1 MPRASCPKPRSI
13 AATREELSRDPYPAY
28 RRLRDEG
35 ACVWLEAASRYVV
48 GRWEDVVALDERPE
62 ITAREDPSLMT
73 RAMGRTMLRTDGEEH
88 ARLRAPAQS
97 PLRFRGFAD
106 RWGDMLEREAQA
118 LLAPL
123 RARGHMDV
131 VADFAGPFAARTLR
145 LLLGIDSARDADLE
159 FSSQAFIDG
168 IGNYGDD
175 ADTWER
181 CERGNRL
188 VDEAITADWERAED
202 GTVLRALID
211 AGTLAEDEI
220 RANIKLFISG
230 GLNEPRDVIAT
241 TLHALLADPEQESL
255 AREDP
260 ENLAK
265 ATEESL
271 RWTSPIGMFPRVI
284 HEDTVLGDTELP
296 AGTRIGVLIA
306 SANRDER
313 HWPDPDRFDLRRA
326 TVRHLAFSR
335 GPHVCPGA
343 YVARQQVARAALP
356 ALLALPGIRLTGD
369 VQYQG
374 WVFRGPARLDVTWN

>member
-1 MPRASCPKPRSI
+1 MSHAGSGVT
-13 AATREELSRDPYPAY
+13 ATREELSLDPYPTY

-35 ACVWLEAASRYVV
+35 ACVWLEAAGRYVV
-48 GRWEDVVALDERPE
+48 PRWEDVVALDDRRE

-73 RAMGRTMLRTDGEEH
+73 RAMGRTMLRVDGDEH
-88 ARLRAPAQS
+88 ARLRAPAQA

-106 RWGDMLEREAQA
+106 RWGDMFEREADA
-118 LLAPL
+118 LLRPL
-123 RARGHMDV
+123 RDRGRMDV
-131 VADFAGPFAARTLR
+131 LGDFAGPFAARTLK
-145 LLLGIDSARDADLE
+145 LLLGLDTAGDADLE
-159 FSSQAFIDG
+159 FASQAFIDG

-175 ADTWER
+175 RDTWER

-188 VDEAITADWERAED
+188 VDDAIDAAWDTAED
-202 GTVLRALID
+202 GTVLRALVD
-211 AGTLAEDEI
+211 AGTLSEAEI
-220 RANIKLFISG
+220 RANVKLFISG

-241 TLHALLADPEQESL
+241 ALHALLADPEQEAL
-255 AREDP
+255 VREDP

-271 RWTSPIGMFPRVI
+271 RWTSPIGMFPRVV
-284 HEDTVLGDTELP
+284 HEDTEIGGVELA

-313 HWPDPDRFDLRRA
+313 HWEDPDRFDLRRA
-326 TVRHLAFSR
+326 TTRHLAFSR

-356 ALLALPGIRLTGD
+356 ALLALPGIRLAGD
-369 VQYQG
+369 DVPYRG
-374 WVFRGPARLDVTWN
+374 WVFRGPARLDVTWGP

>member
-1 MPRASCPKPRSI
+1 MLSLV
-13 AATREELSRDPYPAY
+13 ELSRDPYPVY

-35 ACVWLEAASRYVV
+35 ACVWLDAANRYVV
-48 GRWEDVVALDERPE
+48 PRWEDAVALDDRPE
-62 ITAREDPSLMT
+62 ITAREEPSLMT
-73 RAMGRTMLRTDGEEH
+73 RAMGKTMLRTDGDEH
-88 ARLRAPAQS
+88 VRLRAPAQA
-97 PLRFRGFAD
+97 PLRFRGFAA
-106 RWGDMLEREAQA
+106 RWGDMLEREAHA
-118 LLAPL
+118 LLEPL
-123 RARGHMDV
+123 RDRGHMDV
-131 VADFAGPFAARTLR
+131 LREFAGPFAARTLK
-145 LLLGIDSARDADLE
+145 LLLGLHSARDPDLE
-159 FSSQAFIDG
+159 FASQAFIDG
-168 IGNYGDD
+168 IGNYADD

-181 CERGNRL
+181 CERANRL
-188 VDEAITADWERAED
+188 VDEAITADWDRAED

-211 AGTLAEDEI
+211 AGTLSDDEV
-220 RANIKLFISG
+220 RANVKLFISG

-241 TLHALLADPEQESL
+241 TLHALLADHEQEAL

-271 RWTSPIGMFPRVI
+271 RWTSPIGMFPRVV
-284 HEDTVLGDTELP
+284 HADTEIGGVELE

-313 HWPDPDRFDLRRA
+313 HWEDPDRFDLRRA

-356 ALLALPGIRLTGD
+356 ALLALPGIRLAAD
-369 VQYQG
+369 EVRYQG
-374 WVFRGPARLDVTWN
+374 WVFRGPAHLDVTWN

>member
-1 MPRASCPKPRSI
+1 MSRVGSGVT
-13 AATREELSRDPYPAY
+13 ATREELSRDPYPTY
-28 RRLRDEG
+28 RRLRDES

-48 GRWEDVVALDERPE
+48 PRWEDVVALDDRTE

-73 RAMGRTMLRTDGEEH
+73 RAMGRTMLRVDGEEH
-88 ARLRAPAQS
+88 ARLRAPARQ
-97 PLRFRGFAD
+97 PLRFRGFAE
-106 RWGDMLEREAQA
+106 RWGDMFEREADE
-118 LLAPL
+118 LLRPV
-123 RARGHMDV
+123 RDRGHIDV
-131 VADFAGPFAARTLR
+131 LGDFAGPFAARTLK
-145 LLLGIDSARDADLE
+145 LLLGLDTAGDADLE
-159 FSSQAFIDG
+159 FASQAFIDG

-175 ADTWER
+175 RDTWER

-188 VDEAITADWERAED
+188 VDDAIDAAWDTAQD
-202 GTVLRALID
+202 GTVLRALVD
-211 AGTLAEDEI
+211 AGTLSEDEI
-220 RANIKLFISG
+220 RANVKLFISG

-241 TLHALLADPEQESL
+241 ALHALLADPEQEAL

-271 RWTSPIGMFPRVI
+271 RWISPIGMFPRVVQ
-284 HEDTVLGDTELP
+284 EDTELGGVELA

-313 HWPDPDRFDLRRA
+313 HWEDPDRFDLRRA
-326 TVRHLAFSR
+326 TTKHLAFSR

-356 ALLALPGIRLTGD
+356 ALLALPGIRLAGD
-369 VQYQG
+369 DVPYRG
-374 WVFRGPARLDVTWN
+374 WVFRGPARLDVAWRP